1 MGRLTGVLGI
11 AAILALAYL
20 FSTDRRA
27 IKLKTVAWGLGL
39 QLALGLFV
47 LRCSGGSGFFR
58 DAGLLREASCSI
70 FRTWVPLLSLVSSA
84 KRILRW
90 D

>member
-11 AAILALAYL
+11 AVILGLAYL

-47 LRCSGGSGFFR
+47 LRVQ
-58 DAGLLREASCSI
+58 AGQIAFQHAR
-70 FRTWVPLLSLVSSA
+70 RRRQTSA
-84 KRILRW
+84 
-90 D
+90 